1 VTYDVSVL
9 IIIGWTRLLPAGEK
23 LDRVSLRIL

>member
-1 VTYDVSVL
+1 MTYDVGVL

-23 LDRVSLRIL
+23 LDRVSLTGR